1 MKTRDFDELI
11 AEALTEEEREFLAG
25 LEEPSMM
32 QQGLD
37 LFRGRHR
44 SMNVMIIVVSTIFLG
59 LGVYCLV
66 QFLSATETAGM
77 LRWGAGLFFCFGA
90 VFGIKVWSWMEMQS
104 NSIRREIKRVELQ
117 LASLAHRID
126 DAP

>member
-1 MKTRDFDELI
+1 MRTRDFDELI
-11 AEALTEEEREFLAG
+11 AEALTEEEQEFLAG

-37 LFRGRHR
+37 LFRGQRR
-44 SMNVMIIVVSTIFLG
+44 SMNVLMIGATTVFLG

-66 QFLSATETAGM
+66 QFLGTSETSRM
-77 LRWGAGLFFCFGA
+77 LRWGAGFFFCFA
-90 VFGIKVWSWMEMQS
+90 VVSTIKVWSWMEMQS

-126 DAP
+126 GEP